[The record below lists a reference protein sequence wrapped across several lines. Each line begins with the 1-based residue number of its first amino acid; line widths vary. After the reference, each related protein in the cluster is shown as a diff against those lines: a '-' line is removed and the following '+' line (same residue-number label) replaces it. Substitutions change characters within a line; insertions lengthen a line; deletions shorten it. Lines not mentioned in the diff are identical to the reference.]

1 MSDEFKTARE
11 ALSRARNAVAEAESA
26 VARVH
31 EKRVAL
37 EAAWRRAPARS
48 VAAAKKALDQA
59 RGAEEAAVAHLKATK
74 EARDTHFGAFV
85 PLADPRDAIAQCDA
99 ETPFLLLPV
108 RLEARFKRVGT
119 ADELWVRIYPDDCA
133 IDNFEPDL
141 TQTEFDSAKR
151 YWAQTWA
158 AMGRKEGADTA
169 WRNLVASHGAGRAT
183 WILRHVSPQGAPP
196 AAGFDVALVIL
207 SGMATG
213 PDRNLLDAYWTA
225 VWRARDDKNA
235 LDAARATLEAGAQ
248 ADVDALIAGTQ
259 PDNLSTAAPQGVS
272 RATARVAVGWLDM
285 PAPANLKTRSTS
297 APSRVNVLPD
307 RFVVMGYQK
316 GALVFEALTR
326 ATASPLVVSL
336 DLADPQLSHTAKGDL
351 AMPPDLAWMSD
362 FDSAIAAGMGVR
374 IPLDPARVD
383 LAAPIDRVIALG
395 VRLSEDASGGQRL
408 VEELI
413 THQRFSRPGFA
424 LVPQGAATNN
434 SETEDSAF
442 ARGEDATTPPPA
454 VAAGALTT
462 GDWWTRRDGAWLA
475 GALGI
480 SADVLEGVSGATH
493 SDFSEARAMNRLLWP
508 TTLGYALDTMMA
520 PVLSHS
526 VVEAVRWFYTH
537 FVAGRGFL
545 PSVRIGNQPYGV
557 LPVSALSKWK
567 WLGEGKQRIAGIGA
581 PPDDAPGFMVDLARV
596 LNQMRTVWRQRSA
609 RTASLAAPG
618 PDLQQTLVDVL
629 SLHPA
634 SVEFFARYAES
645 LDHLFNLARL
655 NGAETDLVNFASD
668 LAEPAFLLLRSL
680 GYRGE
685 ELPDALNRY
694 FQETSTR
701 LNGPLVDD
709 RPLSEEAAIRAYTA
723 DGKNYLVWLA
733 EKARTDFEALRQ
745 EAGFMGNA
753 GPNAL
758 LYGLARNA
766 LLLGYWDQALV
777 TLKNV
782 ASLRMEPESRR
793 EATTVHVATAE
804 NSESRYA
811 PLYRNDA
818 QATGGAPTVAV
829 AIQNGLGA
837 RKVNGGIGDQVDALD
852 LLKDAPT
859 ARLER
864 CLVEHLD
871 TASHRLDAWL
881 LGLVNYQL
889 SALRYRA
896 DGNGVAERKGL
907 YLGAVGWLEGLQRR
921 APLTAAKPDTQ
932 LAEVFG
938 TAPVSRDPT
947 NGGYLLAPSLTHAKS
962 AAILCAGHLSA
973 ASPQAQGP
981 LAVNLSSARVRIAR
995 DLIEG
1000 LRNGQPLGALLGYR
1014 LQRALSD
1021 RGLHDYLDA
1030 LRTRFPLVANQL
1042 AATKVEGVPIE
1053 SIEADNV
1060 VDGEKLL
1067 KELRDAD
1074 LVGFARQLI
1083 DSPSPADVQTVAAE
1097 IRALFDA
1104 TDALAD
1110 LALAEGVHQA
1120 VRGNFD
1126 RVGSTLEAWSKG
1138 TFPPEPD
1145 IIQTPRSGVP
1155 LTHRV
1160 GLHFETGVPLDHC
1173 EWAAAATPRAMAQ
1186 PMLNKWLARVFP
1198 AADQIGC
1205 VVDWDGAAQPQK
1217 ITAAALGLEPIDLL
1231 YIGTLDGEAGLRE
1244 LDDRILRRVVQ
1255 QFSPSAGAE
1264 IRIDHLKRPVQ
1275 GVSFFELGALVRHL
1289 RSLALASRPLTGSD
1303 LSPAGSAAS
1312 DAVPSIDRRRLTTAR
1327 TNLGLLKQKLAAFAA
1342 APPADTKILIS
1353 TISDL
1358 FAEAASFGVQ
1368 QVGWGYLHLEQRT
1381 AYRDAFAALQVV
1393 IDRWTQRRGEFTTRW
1408 QAYTAANTLSPAEK
1422 LATLARLDIVVTAM
1436 PLSPRPANVGTYETE
1451 VQNRRAAFE
1460 AKHDALKALAA
1471 APPAGLDALIDAI
1484 ETLLVTGPDPLAR
1497 FDNQA
1502 FDLAALRAAS
1512 QRLRDGVL
1520 ARIQPLIATIDKRD
1534 AQVGAALTKA
1544 NAAVDPAAEVA
1555 ALQEAGTA
1563 LLGADL
1569 KLIPEIEFGPQQSAD
1584 LADAI
1589 AGAGDLLTYVRT
1601 TTPFPVEDW
1610 LMGVARV
1617 RDKIFALEQ
1626 SGLYAQAIAGYDLSV
1641 TPMQLP
1647 AIAGESWFATT
1658 FEPARPPSGERLA
1671 YTAHYVAGPQSA
1683 RTCGL
1688 LVDEW
1693 TEVIPA
1699 KEETIG
1705 LAFHYDRPNSEPPQA
1720 WLLVTAPRM
1729 GGAWQWSDLLG
1740 ALDETFDLLRL
1751 RAVQPGDIEPLPY
1764 ARFLPA
1770 TTSAATLNEISIS
1783 LNYAR
1788 VNNYVAHLK
1797 GSVHG

>member
-1 MSDEFKTARE
+1 MSDEFKIARE
-11 ALSRARNAVAEAESA
+11 TLANARSDVAEAESA
-26 VARVH
+26 LAHVR

-37 EAAWRRAPARS
+37 EAAWRRASARD
-48 VAAAKKALDQA
+48 VASAKKALEQA
-59 RGAEEAAVAHLKATK
+59 RRTEEAAVAHLKETK
-74 EARDTHFGAFV
+74 GARDTHLGAFV
-85 PLADPRDAIAQCDA
+85 PLADPRDAISQLDAQ
-99 ETPFLLLPV
+99 TPILLLPV
-108 RLEARFKRVGT
+108 RLEARFKRVGN

-141 TQTEFDSAKR
+141 TQTEFDSAKH
-151 YWAQTWA
+151 YWAQVWT
-158 AMGRKEGADTA
+158 AMGRKEETEAA

-183 WILRHVSPQGAPP
+183 WILQQVASPGSPP
-196 AAGFDVALVIL
+196 TAGFDLVLVIL
-207 SGMATG
+207 SDMAPG
-213 PDRNLLDAYWTA
+213 PDRDLLETYWTA
-225 VWRARDDKNA
+225 VWRARDDKTA
-235 LDAARATLEAGAQ
+235 LDAARAALEALAQ
-248 ADVDALIAGTQ
+248 ADVDELIAGTQ
-259 PDNLSTAAPQGVS
+259 PDNLTSAAPPGVS
-272 RATARVAVGWLDM
+272 RATARVAVAWLDV
-285 PAPANLKTRSTS
+285 PSPDNLKTRSTS

-316 GALVFEALTR
+316 GEVVFEALTS
-326 ATASPLVVSL
+326 ATASPLVVSV
-336 DLADPQLSHTAKGDL
+336 DFADPQLAHTVDGDL
-351 AMPPDLAWMSD
+351 EMPPDLAWMSD
-362 FDSAIAAGMGVR
+362 FASAIKAGMGVK

-383 LAAPIDRVIALG
+383 PTAPIDRLIALG
-395 VRLSEDASGGQRL
+395 VRLSEDAAGGQRL

-424 LVPQGAATNN
+424 FVPQGAPTNN
-434 SETEDSAF
+434 SENEDSAF
-442 ARGEDATTPPPA
+442 ARGEDATAPPPA
-454 VAAGALTT
+454 AATNANA
-462 GDWWTRRDGAWLA
+462 DWWSRRDGDWFA

-480 SADVLEGVSGATH
+480 SADVLEGVHGATRT
-493 SDFSEARAMNRLLWP
+493 DFSDARAMNRLLWP

-520 PVLSHS
+520 PVMSHS
-526 VVEAVRWFYTH
+526 VVESVRWFYTH
-537 FVAGRGFL
+537 FVTGRGFL
-545 PSVRIGNQPYGV
+545 PSLRIGNQPYGV
-557 LPVSALSKWK
+557 LPVSAISQWK
-567 WLGEGKQRIAGIGA
+567 WLGEGQQNIGGIGA
-581 PPDDAPGFMVDLARV
+581 LPDDASGFLVDLARV
-596 LNQMRTVWRQRSA
+596 LDQMRKVWRQRA
-609 RTASLAAPG
+609 ERGPSLAAPG

-629 SLHPA
+629 SLNPA

-645 LDHLFNLARL
+645 LEHLFNLARL

-668 LAEPAFLLLRSL
+668 LGEPAFLLLRSL
-680 GYRGE
+680 GYRGD

-694 FQETSTR
+694 FQEKSTR

-709 RPLSEEAAIRAYTA
+709 RPLSEKAPIRAYTA
-723 DGKNYLVWLA
+723 DGKNYLAWLSD
-733 EKARTDFEALRQ
+733 KARNDFESLRQ
-745 EAGFMGNA
+745 ENGFSGNA
-753 GPNAL
+753 APNAL

-782 ASLRMEPESRR
+782 ANFRSTKEWRR

-804 NSESRYA
+804 YSESRYA
-811 PLYRNDA
+811 PLYHNEA
-818 QATGGAPTVAV
+818 QATGGAPTVAI
-829 AIQNGLGA
+829 AIQNGLA
-837 RKVNGGIGDQVDALD
+837 SRKVNGGIAEQVDALD
-852 LLKDAPT
+852 QLKDAST

-889 SALRYRA
+889 SALRYRD
-896 DGNGVAERKGL
+896 DGNGVVERKGL
-907 YLGAVGWLEGLQRR
+907 YLGAVGWLEGLQRKP
-921 APLTAAKPDTQ
+921 PLTQFVPEAP

-962 AAILCAGHLSA
+962 AAILRAGHLSA
-973 ASPQAQGP
+973 KSPQARGP

-1021 RGLHDYLDA
+1021 RGLHDYLHA
-1030 LRTRFPLVANQL
+1030 LRLQFPLVANQL

-1067 KELRDAD
+1067 KALRDAD
-1074 LVGFARQLI
+1074 AAAFARTLI
-1083 DSPSPADVQTVAAE
+1083 QSPSAADVQTVVAE

-1120 VRGNFD
+1120 VRGNYD

-1145 IIQTPRSGVP
+1145 IIQTPRSGVS

-1160 GLHFETGVPLDHC
+1160 GLHFDTGVPFDHR

-1186 PMLNKWLARVFP
+1186 PMLNKWLASMFP
-1198 AADQIGC
+1198 AADQIRC
-1205 VVDWDGAAQPQK
+1205 VVDWDGAAQPQNV
-1217 ITAAALGLEPIDLL
+1217 TAATLGLEPIDLL
-1231 YIGTLDGEAGLRE
+1231 YIGALDGEAGLRE

-1255 QFSPSAGAE
+1255 QFSPPAGAE
-1264 IRIDHLKRPVQ
+1264 IRIDHLKRPAQ

-1289 RSLALASRPLTGSD
+1289 RGLALASRPLTGSD
-1303 LSPAGSAAS
+1303 LSPAGTNTS
-1312 DAVPSIDRRRLTTAR
+1312 DSVPSIDRQRLTRAR
-1327 TNLGLLKQKLAAFAA
+1327 TNLGLLKQALAAFAA
-1342 APPADTKILIS
+1342 APPVNTKSLIGA
-1353 TISDL
+1353 ISDL

-1381 AYRDAFAALQVV
+1381 AYRDAFAALQAV
-1393 IDRWTQRRGEFTTRW
+1393 IDRWTQRRAEFVLRW
-1408 QAYTAANTLSPAEK
+1408 QAYTAITSPAEQ
-1422 LATLARLDIVVTAM
+1422 LTTLARLDIVVTAK
-1436 PLSPRPANVGTYETE
+1436 PLSPRPTNVGDYETE

-1460 AKHDALKALAA
+1460 AKYDALKALAA
-1471 APPAGLDALIDAI
+1471 APPAGLDELLDAI
-1484 ETLLVTGPDPLAR
+1484 ESLLVTGPNPMAR
-1497 FDNQA
+1497 FDNQV
-1502 FDLAALRAAS
+1502 FDLAVLRAAS

-1520 ARIQPLIATIDKRD
+1520 ARIPPLITTIDKRD

-1544 NAAVDPAAEVA
+1544 NAAVTPAAEVA

-1569 KLIPEIEFGPQQSAD
+1569 KLIPEVAFGPQQSAD
-1584 LADAI
+1584 MADAI
-1589 AGAGDLLTYVRT
+1589 TGSGTLLDYART
-1601 TTPFPVEDW
+1601 TSSFPIEDW
-1610 LMGVARV
+1610 LLGAARV
-1617 RDKIFALEQ
+1617 RDKMFALEQ
-1626 SGLYAQAIAGYDLSV
+1626 SALFAQAISQYDLSLK
-1641 TPMQLP
+1641 PLQLP
-1647 AIAGESWFATT
+1647 AIAGESWYATK
-1658 FEPARPPSGERLA
+1658 FDPARPPGGERLA
-1671 YTAHYVAGPQSA
+1671 YTAHFVGGPQSA

-1699 KEETIG
+1699 KDESIG

-1720 WLLVTAPRM
+1720 WLLVTAPRI
-1729 GGAWQWSDLLG
+1729 GGAWQWGDVLG

-1751 RAVQPGDIEPLPY
+1751 RAVQPGELESLPY

-1770 TTSAATLNEISIS
+1770 TTSAAALNEVSIS

-1788 VNNYVAHLK
+1788 VNNYVAHIK
-1797 GSVHG
+1797 GNVNG